1 MGKIGGAS
9 MSTAEVMPGIEEADS
24 ESAHA
29 DVLPFPSQQIQQESS
44 SVETG
49 NIYPAQVESL
59 TTESFLSANGALPEA
74 LINELDCLGLR
85 WDEDTLVIG
94 APKESWQRI
103 RDYASSVDLKI
114 KLKLATTNEIREA
127 ISLTASIAK
136 SKNHLFDILISEVGE
151 APISNLVQQVI
162 ERAVLERAS
171 DVHFEPY
178 KDELVVR
185 IRVDGRL
192 RLLVVLPAR
201 LAPAVNSRVK
211 VLSQMNI
218 VERRRPQDG
227 QFSATV
233 GDRHIDIRV
242 SSVTTVHGEKLVLRL
257 HDARKQSVSLE
268 TLGMSGKQLENFT
281 NMIRSTNGLIMVAGP
296 TGSGKTTT
304 LHSGIKSV
312 SVEWKNIV
320 TIEDPV
326 EYVVPRITQIPII
339 DPVNAG
345 FAVQLRAVLRQDPDI
360 ILVGE
365 TRDAETAKIS
375 VQAALTGH
383 LVFSSIHATDSVG
396 AVYRLLQ
403 MDIEPHLVASSLR
416 GVISQRLVRRNC
428 RFCTVAYGAST
439 DEIRTLKSY
448 GFTSTKL
455 ARGVGCTLCGGSG
468 YRDRIATYQV
478 LEMTEA
484 LSDLIVS
491 RPEPNEFREY
501 ASKSGMTGMDYEA
514 VRLATEGITTLTEA
528 LTLMVSND

>member
-1 MGKIGGAS
+1 
-9 MSTAEVMPGIEEADS
+9 MSTAEVMPSVEITDR
-24 ESAHA
+24 ESVSA
-29 DVLPFPSQQIQQESS
+29 DVLPFPGPQIPPVGAPISEEFDS
-44 SVETG
+44 T
-49 NIYPAQVESL
+49 L
-59 TTESFLSANGALPEA
+59 TTESFFSANSALPES

-85 WDEDTLVIG
+85 WDKGTLVIG
-94 APKESWQRI
+94 APEESWQRI
-103 RDYASSVDLKI
+103 RDYASSIDLQI
-114 KLKLATTNEIREA
+114 QLKSATRHEIREA

-227 QFSATV
+227 QFSAAV

-257 HDARKQSVSLE
+257 HDVRKQSVTLE
-268 TLGMSGKQLENFT
+268 TLGMSGKQLEIFT
-281 NMIRSTNGLIMVAGP
+281 NMIRSTSGLIMVAGP

-304 LHSGIKSV
+304 LHSGIKAV

-428 RFCTVAYGAST
+428 RFCTVAYEASA
-439 DEIRTLKSY
+439 DEIRTLESY
-448 GFTSTKL
+448 GFSSKKL

-491 RPEPNEFREY
+491 RPEPTEFRKY
-501 ASKSGMTGMDYEA
+501 ASESGMTGMDYEA
-514 VRLATEGITTLTEA
+514 VRLATEGITTLAEA